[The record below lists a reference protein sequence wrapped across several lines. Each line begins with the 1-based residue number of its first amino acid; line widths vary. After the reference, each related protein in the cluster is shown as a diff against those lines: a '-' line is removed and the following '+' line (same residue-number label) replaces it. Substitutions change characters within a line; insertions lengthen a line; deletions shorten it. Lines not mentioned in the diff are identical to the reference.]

1 MLLNDAAVTSTVEA
15 FLSADPKPGTIFV
28 DCSTVY
34 PDLSEDL
41 SHKAAGK
48 GVLYLTSPI
57 FGRPDAVLAHR
68 GLLVSA
74 GDPAARERV
83 RCSADPVQY
92 PMAGSLHCCSKCS
105 LYSVFCFGKTTVLQR
120 MRRCIGLQK

>member
-1 MLLNDAAVTSTVEA
+1 MLLNDEAVSSTVES
-15 FLSADPKPGTIFV
+15 FLAANPKPGTIFV

-34 PDLSEDL
+34 PDVSKDL
-41 SHKAAGK
+41 TQKAAEK

-74 GDPAARERV
+74 GNPAARARV
-83 RCSADPVQY
+83 RC
-92 PMAGSLHCCSKCS
+92 
-105 LYSVFCFGKTTVLQR
+105 
-120 MRRCIGLQK
+120 